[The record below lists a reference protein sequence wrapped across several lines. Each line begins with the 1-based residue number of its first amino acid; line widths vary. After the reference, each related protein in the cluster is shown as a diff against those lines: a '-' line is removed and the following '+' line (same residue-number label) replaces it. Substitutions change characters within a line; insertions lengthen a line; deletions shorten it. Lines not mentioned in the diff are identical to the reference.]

1 MSSLALYRRYRPESF
16 AEVIGQ
22 EHVTDPLQQALRNNR
37 VNHAYLFSGPRGCGK
52 TTSAR
57 ILARCL
63 NCEQGPTPAP
73 CGECQSCRD
82 LARNGP
88 GSIDVIEIDAASHGG
103 VDDARDLREK
113 AFFGPA
119 SSRYKIYI
127 IDEAHM
133 VTSAGFNALL
143 KVVEEPPEH
152 LKFIFATTEP
162 EKVIGTIRSRT
173 HHYPF
178 RLVPPGTLRDYLG
191 EVCGRE
197 SMAVEDGVLPLVV
210 RAGAGSVRDSMSV
223 MDQLLASAGADGVT
237 YAMATA
243 LLGYTDGSLLD
254 SVVEAFAS
262 GDGGAAFEIVDRVV
276 EGGHD
281 PRRFVTDLL
290 ERLRDLVI
298 LAAVPDAAEKGLIDA
313 PADVVERMQAQ
324 AGVFGAAELSRAAD
338 LVNEGLTEMRGATSP
353 RLQLELICARV
364 LLPAAYDDERSVMA
378 RLDRLERGPGAG
390 AGAGAG
396 VSFVAGGGPGPAM
409 GYVPGP
415 DAHAPGPGSGPVPDA
430 GGAVA
435 PGGGAAA
442 ARAAV
447 RGTGGAPG
455 ADAGAGA
462 GAGAATGAGVAG
474 PAGPAG
480 AAGPAG
486 PAGAAGSAG
495 PVYEEAQPA
504 QSAPPA
510 APAAGGGA
518 PASQPA
524 SRPGGGAGQRGAAE
538 QPEGG
543 ARRPGGW
550 PTSATP
556 GAGPAPIDPSGLAG
570 PGQAAPAPAQDAAR
584 PGGWPTATPAGGGR
598 PAPRAAQAP
607 AAGPQAAPAPPAP
620 AASAAPPQAGPPAGG
635 LDPRTLWPNILEA
648 VKNRRRFT
656 WILLSQNAQVAGFD
670 GQTLQLGFINA
681 GARDNFASS
690 GSEDV
695 LRQALAEQ
703 FHVQWRV
710 EAIIDPS
717 GGSAPPPAAANF
729 GGAPA
734 APRPAPAASAP
745 APAPAPRPQAPAPA
759 PAPAPDPAPVSSSA
773 PASAPEPQYRVPEPP
788 PVAPEDDNPE
798 DDDPDLDE
806 SVLSGHDLIVRE
818 LGATVVEEY
827 TNE

>member
-63 NCEQGPTPAP
+63 NCEQGPTPTP

-119 SSRYKIYI
+119 GSRYKIYI

-133 VTSAGFNALL
+133 VTPAGFNALL

-191 EVCGRE
+191 EVCGKE
-197 SMAVEDGVLPLVV
+197 DIPVEEGVLPLVV

-223 MDQLLASAGADGVT
+223 MDQLLAGAGEDGVT
-237 YAMATA
+237 YAMATS
-243 LLGYTDGSLLD
+243 LLGYTDSSLLD
-254 SVVEAFAS
+254 SVVEAFAT
-262 GDGGAAFEIVDRVV
+262 GDGAAAFEIVDRVI

-281 PRRFVTDLL
+281 PRRFVADLL

-313 PADVVERMQAQ
+313 PADVIERMQAQ
-324 AGVFGAAELSRAAD
+324 AGTFGAAELSRAAD
-338 LVNEGLTEMRGATSP
+338 LVNEGLTEMRGANSP

-364 LLPAAYDDERSVMA
+364 LLPAAYGDERSVMA
-378 RLDRLERGPGAG
+378 RLDRIERGVNFSAG
-390 AGAGAG
+390 GAG
-396 VSFVAGGGPGPAM
+396 VPAVA
-409 GYVPGP
+409 YVPGP
-415 DAHAPGPGSGPVPDA
+415 EAHGGAPGQGFVE
-430 GGAVA
+430 
-435 PGGGAAA
+435 PGGGPAA

-447 RGTGGAPG
+447 RGPGPAPVPVPPVPAPPAPAPPAPVSPAPQAQQPPAPAPVPSEAPPATGAPG
-455 ADAGAGA
+455 AWPT
-462 GAGAATGAGVAG
+462 AA
-474 PAGPAG
+474 
-480 AAGPAG
+480 
-486 PAGAAGSAG
+486 S
-495 PVYEEAQPA
+495 
-504 QSAPPA
+504 
-510 APAAGGGA
+510 AGGG
-518 PASQPA
+518 
-524 SRPGGGAGQRGAAE
+524 
-538 QPEGG
+538 
-543 ARRPGGW
+543 RRPGGW
-550 PTSATP
+550 PTAAPAGGTRPPAPAGAPAPAATP
-556 GAGPAPIDPSGLAG
+556 AAP
-570 PGQAAPAPAQDAAR
+570 QAAPAPA
-584 PGGWPTATPAGGGR
+584 PASSGGG
-598 PAPRAAQAP
+598 
-607 AAGPQAAPAPPAP
+607 G
-620 AASAAPPQAGPPAGG
+620 GG
-635 LDPRTLWPNILEA
+635 LDPRMLWPNILET

-656 WILLSQNAQVAGFD
+656 WILLSQNAQVTGFD
-670 GQTLQLGFINA
+670 GTILQIGFVNA
-681 GARDNFASS
+681 GARDNFLSS

-703 FHVQWRV
+703 FNVQWKI
-710 EAIIDPS
+710 EAVVDPS
-717 GGSAPPPAAANF
+717 GGGGTAAPATAPAGPPAGARNGGGGYGGGGGYDGPGGGQRPSAPRP
-729 GGAPA
+729 GAPA
-734 APRPAPAASAP
+734 AASAQPAGPPPP
-745 APAPAPRPQAPAPA
+745 APAPAPRP
-759 PAPAPDPAPVSSSA
+759 SA
-773 PASAPEPQYRVPEPP
+773 PEPP
-788 PVAPEDDNPE
+788 PVSPEDDVPE

-806 SVLSGHDLIVRE
+806 SALSGKDLLVRE
-818 LGATVVEEY
+818 LGATVVEEV
-827 TNE
+827 TND

>member
-63 NCEQGPTPAP
+63 NCEQGPTPTP
-73 CGECQSCRD
+73 CGECDSCQD

-119 SSRYKIYI
+119 RSRYKIYI

-178 RLVPPGTLRDYLG
+178 RLVPPGTLREYLG
-191 EVCGRE
+191 QVCAKE
-197 SMAVEDGVLPLVV
+197 AIPVEDGVLPLVV
-210 RAGAGSVRDSMSV
+210 RSGAGSVRDSMSV
-223 MDQLLASAGADGVT
+223 MDQLLAGATEAGVT
-237 YAMATA
+237 YAMATS

-254 SVVEAFAS
+254 SVVEAFAT
-262 GDGGAAFEIVDRVV
+262 GDGAAAFEVVDRII
-276 EGGHD
+276 EGGND
-281 PRRFVTDLL
+281 PRRFVADLL

-313 PADVVERMQAQ
+313 PADVLDRMQAQ

-338 LVNEGLTEMRGATSP
+338 LVNAGLTEMRGATSP

-364 LLPAAYDDERSVMA
+364 LLPAAYGDERSLMA
-378 RLDRLERGPGAG
+378 RLDRVERGVNFSAGPPAAGMPAMAYVPGGEGGGAHAGGHGHGVGAG
-390 AGAGAG
+390 AGHAQA
-396 VSFVAGGGPGPAM
+396 VAAAGGPE
-409 GYVPGP
+409 
-415 DAHAPGPGSGPVPDA
+415 PVIP
-430 GGAVA
+430 

-447 RGTGGAPG
+447 RGPG
-455 ADAGAGA
+455 A
-462 GAGAATGAGVAG
+462 
-474 PAGPAG
+474 
-480 AAGPAG
+480 
-486 PAGAAGSAG
+486 
-495 PVYEEAQPA
+495 AQPA
-504 QSAPPA
+504 VPPVAAPAPAPAPVSAPTPTPAPVEAPAAPAPPA
-510 APAAGGGA
+510 APT
-518 PASQPA
+518 PQPQA
-524 SRPGGGAGQRGAAE
+524 
-538 QPEGG
+538 
-543 ARRPGGW
+543 
-550 PTSATP
+550 
-556 GAGPAPIDPSGLAG
+556 DP
-570 PGQAAPAPAQDAAR
+570 APAPAASAPGAWPAATAVGSGRR
-584 PGGWPTATPAGGGR
+584 PGGWPTATPAGSGPR
-598 PAPRAAQAP
+598 PQAPPAAAP
-607 AAGPQAAPAPPAP
+607 AAGGAPGPSAAPAPGAY
-620 AASAAPPQAGPPAGG
+620 APPAGG
-635 LDPRTLWPNILEA
+635 PDPRSLWPNILEA

-670 GQTLQLGFINA
+670 GTTLQIGFVNS
-681 GARDNFASS
+681 GARDNFNSS

-703 FHVQWRV
+703 FGVQWKIDAV
-710 EAIIDPS
+710 IDPS
-717 GGSAPPPAAANF
+717 GGSAPPAHGGFGGPPAPPGPSGFGGGSGGGGGYGAPGPAGGYGAPSGH
-729 GGAPA
+729 GGAPSASSPAPQAA
-734 APRPAPAASAP
+734 APAPVRAAASAP
-745 APAPAPRPQAPAPA
+745 AAPQNHSAPGPAASPSAPAPQHRAPAP
-759 PAPAPDPAPVSSSA
+759 
-773 PASAPEPQYRVPEPP
+773 EH
-788 PVAPEDDNPE
+788 VAPEDDIPE
-798 DDDPDLDE
+798 DDDPDLNE
-806 SVLSGHDLIVRE
+806 TALSGYDLIVRE
-818 LGATVVEEY
+818 LGATVVDEF
-827 TNE
+827 TND